1 MREEDGLHIRK
12 IYSGLNEATG
22 AIWNYLADADIP
34 PQDIS
39 LDALQDFLIR
49 IKSEQLK
56 YNGYERG
63 HPIAELQERI
73 ERYKKDHHRK
83 HLIDGFY
90 YIYREIIN
98 KEQGHVPETDTI
110 RSDHQM

>member
-63 HPIAELQERI
+63 HPIAELQERM
-73 ERYKKDHHRK
+73 ERYKKDHYRK
-83 HLIDGFY
+83 HLIDGLY
-90 YIYREIIN
+90 YLYREIIN
-98 KEQGHVPETDTI
+98 KAQGYVSETYSI
-110 RSDHQM
+110 RSYYYM